1 MKDSKP
7 NNLLL
12 GDSILESLSRYT
24 NIWNKYFAP
33 LNTLNLGI
41 RGDHIKNVLYSSR
54 DISDCTIILGS
65 IFRKKSYCINASVY
79 ALVPRDEC
87 RSVNRVSKNEVNEI
101 LKYQC
106 NINGFGIPPFPLFLF
121 SRQAHHGCAWREN
134 FEISSL

>member
-24 NIWNKYFAP
+24 NMWNKYLAP

-54 DISDCTIILGS
+54 DISDCTIGLGS
-65 IFRKKSYCINASVY
+65 IFRKKSYCINASVC

-87 RSVNRVSKNEVNEI
+87 RSVNRVSKNQVNEI

-106 NINGFGIPPFPLFLF
+106 NINGFGFTGGRNKDL
-121 SRQAHHGCAWREN
+121 
-134 FEISSL
+134 